1 MLGLPPPLPAHST
14 ASKPH
19 EPTDTTAATNANHP
33 GLHAAPPSLPASPD
47 RFRVHSE
54 PPSPM
59 HGCASSVNAPQQPPP
74 PPLPPLP
81 PEPPLPVPLGHTK
94 LRALIIHGVP
104 PSLRGRVWK
113 SLLVSSLG
121 GAGEHP
127 ALRAALHD
135 PTYYSCLLRR
145 RGRSSH
151 AAVRR
156 LIRTDAKRTFGAHQH
171 ARKLQCSVARVLD
184 AYSHRNPTVGYCQ
197 SMNFLAATLLLFM
210 PESDAFWCL
219 CCLIERVLPTGMY
232 ASQLQ
237 GLTAELRL
245 LADVLGRSHGSLL
258 LHLQRRGVSIDAC
271 CSRWLMTCFITVL
284 PLPAALRIWDAMLWD
299 VACKATAQSGAG
311 AHHASPSNGCGGRG
325 GCGGGGGRGG
335 GGGGGGSGGGG
346 GGGGDMLRGGPSA
359 VPLAGCVSLFAQSAS
374 RLQSTSDSDAL
385 LPMLLGLP
393 AGLTPAQTEQLLASI
408 TKLVAP
414 SSSERVG
421 MGIGLVGVPGGIQ
434 PLSNQ
439 QLVRLREQHRRIVEA
454 ELLHRDGGGGMSSS
468 RAAGSAGAAGAGL
481 DDHPAGGGDAGS
493 PRWGGG
499 SPGVTA
505 GDEAVSPR
513 SGVHLYSSPRA
524 WQADD
529 DADADAPD

>member
-1 MLGLPPPLPAHST
+1 
-14 ASKPH
+14 
-19 EPTDTTAATNANHP
+19 
-33 GLHAAPPSLPASPD
+33 
-47 RFRVHSE
+47 
-54 PPSPM
+54 
-59 HGCASSVNAPQQPPP
+59 
-74 PPLPPLP
+74 
-81 PEPPLPVPLGHTK
+81 
-94 LRALIIHGVP
+94 
-104 PSLRGRVWK
+104 
-113 SLLVSSLG
+113 
-121 GAGEHP
+121 
-127 ALRAALHD
+127 
-135 PTYYSCLLRR
+135 
-145 RGRSSH
+145 
-151 AAVRR
+151 
-156 LIRTDAKRTFGAHQH
+156 
-171 ARKLQCSVARVLD
+171 
-184 AYSHRNPTVGYCQ
+184 
-197 SMNFLAATLLLFM
+197 
-210 PESDAFWCL
+210 
-219 CCLIERVLPTGMY
+219 
-232 ASQLQ
+232 
-237 GLTAELRL
+237 
-245 LADVLGRSHGSLL
+245 
-258 LHLQRRGVSIDAC
+258 
-271 CSRWLMTCFITVL
+271 
-284 PLPAALRIWDAMLWD
+284 
-299 VACKATAQSGAG
+299 
-311 AHHASPSNGCGGRG
+311 
-325 GCGGGGGRGG
+325 
-335 GGGGGGSGGGG
+335 
-346 GGGGDMLRGGPSA
+346 MLRGGPSA